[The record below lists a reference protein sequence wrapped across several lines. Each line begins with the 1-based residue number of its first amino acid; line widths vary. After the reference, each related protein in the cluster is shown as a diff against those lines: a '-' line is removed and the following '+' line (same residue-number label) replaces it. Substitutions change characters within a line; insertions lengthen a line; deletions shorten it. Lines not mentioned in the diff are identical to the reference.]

1 MSDLTNNKKMRLKI
15 IKREYKV
22 VETNLELPVYL
33 YFQDGLC
40 NDELVKITEKEKITI
55 KYDYNSFI
63 ISVETNFKIED
74 LDFERWQTTEKHFNE
89 IYSET
94 LKHLSDA
101 VS

>member
-1 MSDLTNNKKMRLKI
+1 MKLKI
-15 IKREYKV
+15 IKRKYKE

-33 YFQDGLC
+33 YFQDELC

-74 LDFERWQTTEKHFNE
+74 LNFERCQTTEKHFNE
-89 IYSET
+89 TYSEA
-94 LKHLSDA
+94 LKQLSDA